1 MGGSNPSLSATSKV
15 RDYLYQD
22 AFSGPSTPRLPALRS
37 GFRLRAPAPLTPANR
52 LKLKRAASKAAIPE
66 RVSGVRIPPSPP
78 SKQLAISNQRSALSQ
93 TEFSLSRPFG
103 PRDSGRIMLFGD
115 ANLGLLQ
122 NVSDGGDHSLGCFKA
137 PTLRT
142 P

>member
-1 MGGSNPSLSATSKV
+1 MRGTIINGEG
-15 RDYLYQD
+15 RE
-22 AFSGPSTPRLPALRS
+22 R
-37 GFRLRAPAPLTPANR
+37 
-52 LKLKRAASKAAIPE
+52 LKRAASKAARPE

-78 SKQLAISNQRSALSQ
+78 SNQLAISTQPNRI
-93 TEFSLSRPFG
+93 SLFRQFG
-103 PRDSGRIMLFGD
+103 RRDSGRIVLFGD

-122 NVSDGGDHSLGCFKA
+122 NVSDGVDHCFGCFKA